1 MDRPVAAEKTLEPAP
16 FCAAIFDVA
25 EVNGRMFLNS
35 LPPCRVTSDLAE
47 VARVFEAREALA

>member
-25 EVNGRMFLNS
+25 EVNAKRQCKRNRNMDSRFHAFPICLVQA
-35 LPPCRVTSDLAE
+35 PE
-47 VARVFEAREALA
+47 